1 MRELNVDALCENYN
15 LIKNACGK
23 KVCAMVKADAY
34 GHGLKDVC
42 LALQSQVDYFGVATI
57 YEAKKIRRIG
67 VKNKVLVVGKSNLNQ
82 LCDYQ
87 KNNIDVSVFSLD
99 ELKQIQDFCN
109 QKKCHLR
116 IHIKI
121 NSGMNR
127 LGVKTIKEFNLMQ
140 NLLKKSKKLEFCGLF
155 THFCSIKEDK
165 TYFEKQKKTF
175 ELFVSV
181 VDKMFD
187 PIIHVGGSGAICEG
201 FLFGVGM
208 IRVGLALY
216 GYSDEIAVQKVM
228 RVTSKI
234 LQINEVLPYE
244 MTGYFPC
251 KTTSF
256 PRRTATI
263 FYGYADGIPK
273 RLTNIGYV
281 IINGKKCEILG
292 VCMDMI
298 ICDVTNVLCDESD
311 EVVVFDDAEVW
322 AEKLG
327 VIPYEV
333 LTGFKNLRKH

>member
-42 LALQSQVDYFGVATI
+42 LALQSRVDYFGVATI
-57 YEAKKIRRIG
+57 YEAKKIRRSG

-99 ELKQIQDFCN
+99 ELKQIEEFCKQ
-109 QKKCHLR
+109 QKKKMR
-116 IHIKI
+116 VHIKV

-140 NLLKKSKKLEFCGLF
+140 NLLKKSKNLEFCGLF

-181 VDKMFD
+181 VDKMFK
-187 PIIHVGGSGAICEG
+187 PLIHVGGSGAICEE
-201 FLFGVGM
+201 FSFHVNM

-216 GYSDEIAVQKVM
+216 GYSSDLPVQKVM

-281 IINGKKCEILG
+281 KINGKKCEILG

-298 ICDVTNVLCDESD
+298 ICDVSNVLCSEGD